1 MICAYIMAGGFG
13 ERFWPLSTSERPKQ
27 LLKLLSD
34 KSITGAKEFFNF
46 LNFRIGGWPDEIK
59 RA

>member
-1 MICAYIMAGGFG
+1 MTIYLTYKYG
-13 ERFWPLSTSERPKQ
+13 
-27 LLKLLSD
+27 KLLSD